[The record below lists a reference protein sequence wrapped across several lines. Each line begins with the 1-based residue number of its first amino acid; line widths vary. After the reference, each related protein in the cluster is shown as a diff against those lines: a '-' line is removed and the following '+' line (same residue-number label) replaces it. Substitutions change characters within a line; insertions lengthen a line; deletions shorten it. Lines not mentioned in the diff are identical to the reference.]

1 VGGVGSLCGGFEA
14 GEWGSRGGVGEGG
27 GGGGGRG
34 RYKGVVV
41 GVGVGVELASW
52 ARKRWEV
59 GR

>member
-1 VGGVGSLCGGFEA
+1 M
-14 GEWGSRGGVGEGG
+14 GELGLGWWRE
-27 GGGGGRG
+27 GGGRG
-34 RYKGVVV
+34 RYIGVVV